1 MVIEIG
7 GKEYELHFG
16 WDFIE
21 TINKINGIEVKG
33 MSMNTGGV
41 SMLDAQLDMNDP
53 IALKKAIQAGTST
66 EKRKPSVKDIQD
78 FIESL
83 IEDENEDAYEEFVG
97 NLKKQ
102 LSTQTLTKKAMEND

>member
-1 MVIEIG
+1 MMIEIG
-7 GKEYELHFG
+7 KKEYELHFG

-66 EKRKPSVKDIQD
+66 EKSKPSVKDIQE
-78 FIESL
+78 FIEGL
-83 IEDENEDAYEEFVG
+83 IMDEDEEKYDEFVG

-102 LSTQTLTKKAMEND
+102 LSSQPLTKKAMEND

>member
-1 MVIEIG
+1 MIVEIG

-21 TINKINGIEVKG
+21 EINRINGVEVQG

-41 SMLDAQLDMNDP
+41 SMLDAQLSMNDP
-53 IALKKAIQAGTST
+53 VALKKAIQAGTST
-66 EKRKPSVKDIQD
+66 EKSKPSTKEIED
-78 FIESL
+78 FIVEL
-83 IEDENEDAYEEFVG
+83 IEDEDEGKYDEFVG

-102 LSTQTLTKKAMEND
+102 LSTQPLTKKAMED